1 MKRENEGES
10 DGHHRAKLRE
20 AVTAGKAV
28 KGGLKSERKYAL
40 VSTSDGSPGA
50 LLRTI
55 TRWVGVIPGVRK
67 CLWLGEL

>member
-40 VSTSDGSPGA
+40 VSTSV
-50 LLRTI
+50 LLEPPSEPLP
-55 TRWVGVIPGVRK
+55 VG
-67 CLWLGEL
+67 

>member
-40 VSTSDGSPGA
+40 VSTSDGSPGVTLSTA
-50 LLRTI
+50 VPVT
-55 TRWVGVIPGVRK
+55 VG
-67 CLWLGEL
+67 